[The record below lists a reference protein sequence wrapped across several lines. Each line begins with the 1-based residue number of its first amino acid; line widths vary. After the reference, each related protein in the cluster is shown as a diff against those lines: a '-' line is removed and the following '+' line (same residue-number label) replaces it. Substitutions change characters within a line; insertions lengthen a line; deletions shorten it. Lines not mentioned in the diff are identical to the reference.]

1 MPYDERT
8 IEELSESAEITPMGI
23 QLEVNAEIFQ
33 TIHNLL
39 CTLKG
44 EKAIQPA
51 DEARLYKLWRMTIH
65 EMSLI
70 ELRKGHGLAMSAQ
83 VGMLREAYAIETKYV
98 QDQIFRPVTSA
109 KLTRQVIEKESRFD
123 PAEMDDFFEKMVWPS
138 VTEGK
143 TGHKKHP
150 TAFIIAG
157 QPGSGKTRMSSMVIE
172 DYDGDIIQSMSDNF
186 RGFHPRY
193 KLLLKKYGQY
203 AACFSMAQGQ
213 YLSDLTM
220 KKAGEEGYNILQ
232 EGSLE
237 NVAHTMNY
245 ISYLKEK
252 GYTICVLL
260 RACPKKESWKA
271 IHQLF
276 LQQRLKAP
284 GLSRLITKEFHDKAC
299 LSFLSAT
306 NDLVAQN
313 LMDRLIIKSPKGLL
327 YDSDDMPTEKVSELL
342 SKRMVK

>member
-109 KLTRQVIEKESRFD
+109 KLTRQVIERK
-123 PAEMDDFFEKMVWPS
+123 
-138 VTEGK
+138 
-143 TGHKKHP
+143 
-150 TAFIIAG
+150 AG
-157 QPGSGKTRMSSMVIE
+157 SI
-172 DYDGDIIQSMSDNF
+172 
-186 RGFHPRY
+186 
-193 KLLLKKYGQY
+193 LLKWMIFLKRRSGL
-203 AACFSMAQGQ
+203 
-213 YLSDLTM
+213 LS
-220 KKAGEEGYNILQ
+220 
-232 EGSLE
+232 
-237 NVAHTMNY
+237 
-245 ISYLKEK
+245 LKER
-252 GYTICVLL
+252 
-260 RACPKKESWKA
+260 RATKNIPLPLSSQASPDQEKPACHPWSLKTMTA
-271 IHQLF
+271 I
-276 LQQRLKAP
+276 
-284 GLSRLITKEFHDKAC
+284 S
-299 LSFLSAT
+299 S
-306 NDLVAQN
+306 
-313 LMDRLIIKSPKGLL
+313 SP
-327 YDSDDMPTEKVSELL
+327 
-342 SKRMVK
+342 

>member
-109 KLTRQVIEKESRFD
+109 KLTRQAIEKESRFD
-123 PAEMDDFFEKMVWPS
+123 PAEMDDFFEKTVWPS
-138 VTEGK
+138 VTE
-143 TGHKKHP
+143 
-150 TAFIIAG
+150 
-157 QPGSGKTRMSSMVIE
+157 
-172 DYDGDIIQSMSDNF
+172 
-186 RGFHPRY
+186 
-193 KLLLKKYGQY
+193 
-203 AACFSMAQGQ
+203 
-213 YLSDLTM
+213 
-220 KKAGEEGYNILQ
+220 
-232 EGSLE
+232 
-237 NVAHTMNY
+237 
-245 ISYLKEK
+245 
-252 GYTICVLL
+252 
-260 RACPKKESWKA
+260 
-271 IHQLF
+271 
-276 LQQRLKAP
+276 
-284 GLSRLITKEFHDKAC
+284 
-299 LSFLSAT
+299 
-306 NDLVAQN
+306 
-313 LMDRLIIKSPKGLL
+313 
-327 YDSDDMPTEKVSELL
+327 
-342 SKRMVK
+342 

>member
-193 KLLLKKYGQY
+193 KQLLKKYGQY

-232 EGSLE
+232 
-237 NVAHTMNY
+237 
-245 ISYLKEK
+245 
-252 GYTICVLL
+252 
-260 RACPKKESWKA
+260 
-271 IHQLF
+271 
-276 LQQRLKAP
+276 
-284 GLSRLITKEFHDKAC
+284 
-299 LSFLSAT
+299 
-306 NDLVAQN
+306 
-313 LMDRLIIKSPKGLL
+313 
-327 YDSDDMPTEKVSELL
+327 
-342 SKRMVK
+342 